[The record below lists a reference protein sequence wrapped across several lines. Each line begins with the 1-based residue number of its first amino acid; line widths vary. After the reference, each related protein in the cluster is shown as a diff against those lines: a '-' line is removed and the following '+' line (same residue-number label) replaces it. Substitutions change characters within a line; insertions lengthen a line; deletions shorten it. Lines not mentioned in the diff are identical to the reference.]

1 MKSNWKMN
9 RGAKGHIYTI
19 MNATQADIAK
29 LEEIAAARRAEG
41 DTLAKVVYDEAG
53 RPLFF
58 TQDEL
63 ETTIE
68 LEFNSKGTGVYVSG
82 SLIKDLKIAYET
94 EKNPALQGLRGQAFL
109 TAEAQIRAEK
119 AELIKKR
126 KPVEEKE
133 QENANLNP

>member
-1 MKSNWKMN
+1 MKANWKMN

-82 SLIKDLKIAYET
+82 SFIKDLKIAYET

-109 TAEAQIRAEK
+109 TEEAKIRAEK
-119 AELIKKR
+119 AELVKKR
-126 KPVEEKE
+126 KPAE
-133 QENANLNP
+133 QEQPDLNP

>member
-1 MKSNWKMN
+1 MKANWKMN

-19 MNATQADIAK
+19 VNATADDIAK
-29 LEEIAAARRAEG
+29 LEAIAEQRRKDG
-41 DTLAKVVYDEAG
+41 DVNAKVVYDEAG

-82 SLIKDLKIAYET
+82 SLIKDLKITYET

-109 TAEAQIRAEK
+109 AAEAQIRAEK
-119 AELIKKR
+119 AELTKKR
-126 KPVEEKE
+126 KPVDQE
-133 QENANLNP
+133 QPDLNP

>member
-1 MKSNWKMN
+1 MKANWKMN

-19 MNATQADIAK
+19 VNATADDIAK
-29 LEEIAAARRAEG
+29 LEAIAEQRRKDG
-41 DTLAKVVYDEAG
+41 DVNAKVVYDEAG

-109 TAEAQIRAEK
+109 TAEAQIKAEK
-119 AELIKKR
+119 AELTKKR
-126 KPVEEKE
+126 KPAE
-133 QENANLNP
+133 QEQPDLNP